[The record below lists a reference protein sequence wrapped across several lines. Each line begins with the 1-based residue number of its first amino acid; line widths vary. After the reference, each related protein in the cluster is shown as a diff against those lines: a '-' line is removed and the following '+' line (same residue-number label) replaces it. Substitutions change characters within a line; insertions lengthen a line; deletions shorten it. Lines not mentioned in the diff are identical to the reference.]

1 MPCTKVVLWDTRS
14 GRRTPVQR
22 SPLASSAHTH
32 PIYCLDLVGSPNA
45 HNLITV
51 STAGKM
57 CSWNLDNFSQ
67 PQVREMT
74 SLFTFIISFF
84 LPLCYIPHI
93 CSTIY
98 YRAVTLKLPSF
109 ICLSFHCYICFLSF
123 MLILIFFPYHF
134 LHLFSLRIV

>member
-1 MPCTKVVLWDTRS
+1 MLCIKVVLWDTRS

-84 LPLCYIPHI
+84 LPLCHSSYLQ
-93 CSTIY
+93 Y
-98 YRAVTLKLPSF
+98 YRAVTLKLHMSF
-109 ICLSFHCYICFLSF
+109 SPLLYLFLKLYAHSYIFAF
-123 MLILIFFPYHF
+123 LIFFT
-134 LHLFSLRIV
+134 FSLSG